1 MARTKKPTV
10 RPSKSISLSSHTSR
24 ASGSSGGSQPSR
36 PKCKLSRNFPAIR
49 PKGCKIKAKQAAQS
63 QSTSRSSHSINPRST
78 PHSYNSSFA
87 SQATRARSE
96 SVVERRTLADKT
108 RVLRTNE
115 NLLTYYAKKKKGKK
129 TTSGASHPQASQS
142 SRA

>member
-1 MARTKKPTV
+1 MARTKKPTI
-10 RPSKSISLSSHTSR
+10 RPTQSSGSVSKSKASSKSVSLQT
-24 ASGSSGGSQPSR
+24 PR
-36 PKCKLSRNFPAIR
+36 PKCKLSSNFPAIR

-78 PHSYNSSFA
+78 PHSYNSSFG

-96 SVVERRTLADKT
+96 SVVERRTLADRT
-108 RVLRTNE
+108 RAMRTNE

-129 TTSGASHPQASQS
+129 ATSGASHPQASQS